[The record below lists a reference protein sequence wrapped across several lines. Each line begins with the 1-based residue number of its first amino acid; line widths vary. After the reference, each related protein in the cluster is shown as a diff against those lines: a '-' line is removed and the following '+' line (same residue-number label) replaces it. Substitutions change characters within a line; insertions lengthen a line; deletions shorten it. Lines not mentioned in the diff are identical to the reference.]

1 MTQWGEGH
9 EAAVCGGGWREER
22 IRRLCSQENDSRIPA
37 LLGVTPEFWFIL
49 NFMHGTSKK
58 WMTEEKR
65 EFESM
70 CVWNV

>member
-1 MTQWGEGH
+1 MKQQYVGED
-9 EAAVCGGGWREER
+9 GGTREL
-22 IRRLCSQENDSRIPA
+22 RRLCSQENDSRISA

-58 WMTEEKR
+58 WMTEENR

-70 CVWNV
+70 YVWNV